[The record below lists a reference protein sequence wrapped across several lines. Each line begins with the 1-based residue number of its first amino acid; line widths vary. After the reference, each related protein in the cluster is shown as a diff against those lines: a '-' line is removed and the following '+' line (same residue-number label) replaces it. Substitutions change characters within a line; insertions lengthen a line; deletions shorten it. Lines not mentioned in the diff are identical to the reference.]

1 MKKTS
6 NGLSL
11 STKLNLSILVMA
23 IPFFLLSMG
32 LFFLQSRNDIFQEG
46 EQSAFSAL
54 NTSMQHVRKYMMTVE
69 TATNSNLWLIEENFQ
84 PDSLMAISNRIVRLN
99 SHVNGCSITAEP
111 NMFPSLGRYF
121 SAYTIRDGDS
131 IITQR
136 EAEYDYYSKEWYSA
150 PIEQGKACWIDPF
163 DDYTEGTL
171 SNTEIIASY
180 CKPIHKDGQLV
191 GVISSDLSLYSLD
204 KVINTVAPPYPS
216 AYFVLIGGDGT
227 YLTHPDSAMI
237 FSKSDYL
244 DGTAGQ
250 QGTKHILV
258 NGKMC
263 QVSYRPVDGTNWSL
277 ALVCPDSEILKS
289 YNHLPYLITALI
301 LIGLLIILWLCH
313 WAVNQAI
320 SPLNS
325 LLAYSQKISEGQFNL
340 SIPFTVR
347 EDAIGQLQNS
357 FATMQQSINEHIN
370 SNRRT
375 VNETKERNDELVS
388 ATKLAEEAFRLKAA
402 FIQDVSHQIR
412 TPLNIIMGFAQV
424 LRDNLTTPNGNPKR
438 STLEKEEID
447 NITHMMKHNVAHLSR
462 MINMLFDSSD
472 DGISAEMKSRR
483 NESVS
488 PNKVAEEC
496 IGHTKEHFPNLPIR
510 LVTELPDDLRL
521 LTSHLYLMRTLREL
535 LYNAA
540 KYSDGQHIS
549 VRISQTQNTVIFTVE
564 DVGTGLPEESKDI
577 IFRPFAKVDN
587 LSEGLGLGLPLSK
600 RHARNLG
607 GDLIIDTT
615 YHDGCRFIL
624 EIPK

>member
-32 LFFLQSRNDIFQEG
+32 LFFLQSRNGIFQEG

-136 EAEYDYYSKEWYSA
+136 EAEYDYYSKEWYST

-204 KVINTVAPPYPS
+204 KVINTVTPPYPS

-412 TPLNIIMGFAQV
+412 TPLNIIIGFAQV

-496 IGHTKEHFPNLPIR
+496 IGHTKEHFPNLPLR

-521 LTSHLYLMRTLREL
+521 LTSYLYLMRTLREL

-607 GDLIIDTT
+607 GDLIIDNT